1 MALLTMHKALKQS
14 FFSMTTLGGV
24 VLGTLCSCSSA
35 RKSQPGNLGS
45 YAEKLDAWRCSSRA
59 LEDASKGDE
68 DAIRAC
74 FLSAYVRV
82 NEPLMGGE
90 DLEAMD
96 ITFAKLLKNLGD
108 DKFSAAL
115 QTVRPEVRSSVH
127 WFLKGNRIN
136 KSDYPKTFASFA
148 SAPNIDWPLDQ
159 AYRQG

>member
-1 MALLTMHKALKQS
+1 MNQALKQS
-14 FFSMTTLGGV
+14 LFSMTTLGGV
-24 VLGTLCSCSSA
+24 VLGTLCSCSSPS
-35 RKSQPGNLGS
+35 KIQTGSPGS
-45 YAEKLDAWRCSSRA
+45 YTEKLDAWRCSSRA
-59 LEDASKGDE
+59 LEEASKGDE

-96 ITFAKLLKNLGD
+96 MTFAKLLKNLGD
-108 DKFSAAL
+108 DKFSEAL

-127 WFLKGNRIN
+127 WFFKGNRIN
-136 KSDYPKTFASFA
+136 KTDYPKTFATFA